1 MIKYSATLLA
11 ALALL
16 SGCSTPE
23 PKTTAAKN
31 DPSLPIFDGKSL
43 TGWTLAD
50 GKPITAGW
58 VAENG
63 VLHRAG
69 KGGDIYTAKEYA
81 NFDFQF
87 EWKIAP
93 GSNSGV
99 KYRMA
104 LYGKSWLGPEYQVL
118 DDDKHPDAK
127 LREGRRK
134 TGALYDLYVPNE
146 NKHLMPVGEWNSSRI
161 VAKGSKIEHWLNG
174 KLVLQY
180 DTASDDFKKQVAG
193 SKFSKI
199 PEFNQNPSG
208 RIQLQD
214 HGDEVWFRNLK
225 IQELK

>member
-1 MIKYSATLLA
+1 MVA

-16 SGCSTPE
+16 SGCATQSG
-23 PKTTAAKN
+23 KTAN
-31 DPSLPIFDGKSL
+31 DNSVPLFDGKTL

-58 VAENG
+58 QAEDG

-69 KGGDIYTAKEYA
+69 KGGDIYTAKEYG
-81 NFDFQF
+81 NFDFSF

-104 LYGKSWLGPEYQVL
+104 LYGKAWLGPEYQVL

-127 LREGRRK
+127 LRDGRRK
-134 TGALYDLYVPNE
+134 TAALYDLYVAND
-146 NKHLMPVGEWNSSRI
+146 KKMLKPVGEWNSSRI

-180 DTASDDFKKQVAG
+180 DTASEDFKAQVAG
-193 SKFSKI
+193 SKFAKT
-199 PEFNQNPSG
+199 PTFNQNPTG

-214 HGDEVWFRNLK
+214 HGDEVWFRNLTIK
-225 IQELK
+225 ELK

>member
-1 MIKYSATLLA
+1 MAAFTLLTA
-11 ALALL
+11 
-16 SGCSTPE
+16 C
-23 PKTTAAKN
+23 TTKGSDAKN
-31 DPSLPIFDGKSL
+31 GFTPIFDGKTL
-43 TGWTLAD
+43 NGWTLAD

-58 VAENG
+58 QAEDG

-69 KGGDIYTAKEYA
+69 KGGDIYTAKEYGD
-81 NFDFQF
+81 FDFQF

-93 GSNSGV
+93 GANSGV

-104 LYGKSWLGPEYQVL
+104 LYGKAWLGPEYQVL

-134 TGALYDLYVPNE
+134 TAALYDLYVPNDQKKL
-146 NKHLMPVGEWNSSRI
+146 NPVGEWNKSRI

-180 DTASDDFKKQVAG
+180 DTASDDFKAQVAG
-193 SKFSKI
+193 SKFAKT
-199 PEFNQNPSG
+199 PNFNQNPTG

-214 HGDEVWFRNLK
+214 HGDEVWFRNICIK
-225 IQELK
+225 ELK